1 MKRTVL
7 FVWAGFGVF
16 FLIAQIGIFHVTL
29 PYHDN
34 SITSRTGVK
43 TLLKKFPKI
52 PYLERGKRLQFLPL
66 SELETIADEFKLNLS
81 CIII

>member
-7 FVWAGFGVF
+7 FVWSGFGVF
-16 FLIAQIGIFHVTL
+16 FLIVQIGIFHVTL
-29 PYHDN
+29 PYDDN

-52 PYLERGKRLQFLPL
+52 PYVERGKRPYFLPL
-66 SELETIADEFKLNLS
+66 PEL
-81 CIII
+81 